1 MKELYIETKNGDI
14 PIEKDIIKKHDLKR
28 GTLSP
33 FTGERIVGKNGDF
46 RPEPVKNE
54 SPLDNLIHRDDGIDE
69 MENGMSLSTSEIL
82 DFAEGTDNSME

>member
-1 MKELYIETKNGDI
+1 MKDLYIETKNGDI

>member
-1 MKELYIETKNGDI
+1 MKDLYLETKTGDI
-14 PIEKDIIKKHDLKR
+14 PIAKDIIKKHDLKK

-46 RPEPVKNE
+46 CPEPIKSE
-54 SPLDNLIHRDDGIDE
+54 SPLENLVHRDDGVDE

-82 DFAEGTDNSME
+82 DFAEGSDNSME